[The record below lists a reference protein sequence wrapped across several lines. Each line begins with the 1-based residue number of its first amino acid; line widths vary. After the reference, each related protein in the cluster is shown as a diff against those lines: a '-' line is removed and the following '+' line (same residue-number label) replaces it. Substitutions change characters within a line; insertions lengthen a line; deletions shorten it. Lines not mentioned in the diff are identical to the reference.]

1 MLTRGKIT
9 GRIKEEIDQA
19 YFEVMTKGDLV
30 NRGQLKSFEK
40 NLAKFVGTKFAVGL
54 NSGYDA
60 LHISLRAAG
69 IGSGDEVIV
78 PAHTFVA
85 TCSAV
90 VNVGATPVLVDVG
103 KDFNIDVDRIED
115 AISSRTRG
123 ILPVHLNGY
132 MADMPRI
139 MEIAAKY
146 RLAVIEDACQ
156 SLGSSI
162 DGKGAGSWGLTGCW
176 SFYPFKMLGGYGDG
190 GAITTDDPEVALFA
204 TRMRYNGED
213 RETGEYHGHGFTCLL
228 DNLQAAFLDVKLGHL
243 PSWIERRKEIA
254 RRYRAGL
261 RDVPGLMLPHYDRP
275 GFDHVYQ
282 NYVVR
287 SDRGDSFS
295 DFPERKRDRS
305 PHPVSQAVLQARSV
319 EIGGS
324 GFSGNRSAEPGS
336 LLPSDERGD
345 FGRGYRLRD
354 SYGPQVLRNALRMTD
369 HRTSVP
375 DTVDLALRIRRHAVR
390 MTHYGKSSHIGAV
403 LSIADILAVLYGR
416 ILKVKPD
423 DPDWQDRDRF
433 HLEQGTC
440 WAREFTPS
448 LRRADFS
455 RSGNCGIITRTAAG
469 SPAMCPTRGSRG
481 WRSPPGRWG
490 TACRSASG
498 WPMRQHWMIAVTG
511 FSSS

>member
-1 MLTRGKIT
+1 MSCKVPFVNPGENYR
-9 GRIKEEIDQA
+9 RIKEEIDRA

-30 NRGQLKSFEK
+30 NRGQLKDFEK
-40 NLAKFVGTKFAVGL
+40 NLAKFVGTRFAVGL

-60 LHISLRAAG
+60 LHLSLRAAG

-78 PAHTFVA
+78 PSHTFVA

-90 VNVGATPVLVDVG
+90 VNAGATPVLVDVG
-103 KDFNIDVDRIED
+103 KDFNIDVDRVEE
-115 AISSRTRG
+115 AISPRTRG
-123 ILPVHLNGY
+123 IIPVHLNGC

-139 MEIAAKY
+139 MEIAARN

-228 DNLQAAFLDVKLGHL
+228 DNLQAAFLNVKLRRL

-261 RDVPGLMLPHYDRP
+261 RDLQGLLLPHYDRP

-287 SDRGDSFS
+287 SYRGDAFS
-295 DFPERKRDRS
+295 DFLKQNGIEVLTQFRKPYYRHEALKLADRGFPETETLSREVCS
-305 PHPVSQAVLQARSV
+305 LPMNV
-319 EIGGS
+319 EISDGDVDYVIRTVR
-324 GFSGNRSAEPGS
+324 GF
-336 LLPSDERGD
+336 
-345 FGRGYRLRD
+345 
-354 SYGPQVLRNALRMTD
+354 YGM
-369 HRTSVP
+369 
-375 DTVDLALRIRRHAVR
+375 
-390 MTHYGKSSHIGAV
+390 
-403 LSIADILAVLYGR
+403 
-416 ILKVKPD
+416 
-423 DPDWQDRDRF
+423 
-433 HLEQGTC
+433 
-440 WAREFTPS
+440 
-448 LRRADFS
+448 RAD
-455 RSGNCGIITRTAAG
+455 G
-469 SPAMCPTRGSRG
+469 
-481 WRSPPGRWG
+481 
-490 TACRSASG
+490 
-498 WPMRQHWMIAVTG
+498 
-511 FSSS
+511 